1 VTEPTTR
8 AFYAN
13 VDDPQSPA
21 PVIGAYC
28 VLVEVHLNYE
38 LQATIA
44 VFQCWRSK
52 SAYTAGCGAFTVI
65 QASFPPDEGGKPFF
79 AQHLPQL
86 TALGQALR
94 NYAAAQDP
102 QIQSALQGEK
112 HPDGTDHA
120 SG

>member
-1 VTEPTTR
+1 MTESTTR

-13 VDDPQSPA
+13 VDDPQSPD

-38 LQATIA
+38 LHATIA

-52 SAYTAGCGAFTVI
+52 AAYDAGRSAFTVM

-86 TALGQALR
+86 TPLGQALR
-94 NYAAAQDP
+94 NYAATQDP
-102 QIQSALQGEK
+102 QIQAALQGEK
-112 HPDGTDHA
+112 HPDGTTHGLA
-120 SG
+120 

>member
-1 VTEPTTR
+1 MTDSPTR

-13 VDDPQSPA
+13 VDDPQSPD

-52 SAYTAGCGAFTVI
+52 AAYDAGRSAFTVM
-65 QASFPPDEGGKPFF
+65 QANFPPDEGGKQFF
-79 AQHLPQL
+79 VQNLAQL
-86 TALGQALR
+86 TTLGQSLR
-94 NYAAAQDP
+94 NYAATQDP
-102 QIQSALQGEK
+102 QIQSALNGKK
-112 HPDGTDHA
+112 HPDGTEHA
-120 SG
+120 AG